1 MLTTE
6 SGHLWGHP
14 PSSVKAGSQDS
25 TKGIINNM
33 HESQWPQVKHFSFF
47 QALCSE
53 AAPFRSGLPVTQRA
67 SVGSSSASFP
77 VWQHFRRLF
86 PPSESDW
93 ALRTPEGLQP
103 GWRADTHSPCKP
115 GTARDH
121 CRTQHPGCM
130 RLELKTSL
138 WNLYRWC
145 FTRHTGV
152 IPWWLHHLTQ
162 KNSRGLWLAL
172 LICKMEKRNPIC
184 LSSCADQMTFVLGLT
199 QHQHGGLQGDGDHGP
214 SSVKQARR
222 RHWGIPLPMASL
234 KDIWT
239 SSSNTE
245 PRPRREHAMWTGEPI
260 MGPWGW
266 HLSGNSSAG
275 EERRGIL
282 VEGPA
287 WQREGRINQYSWGS
301 HRSWWQALGSDCG
314 F

>member
-1 MLTTE
+1 MGQEVVLCSGKKMGVFTTGRCDRE
-6 SGHLWGHP
+6 RGGEKCWPLRAGTYGGHP

-47 QALCSE
+47 QALRSE

-77 VWQHFRRLF
+77 VWRHFRRLF

-115 GTARDH
+115 GIARDH

-138 WNLYRWC
+138 WNLHRWC

-152 IPWWLHHLTQ
+152 IPWWLHQLTQ
-162 KNSRGLWLAL
+162 KTQEVCDWHCSFAKWKKGIQSALAVVQ
-172 LICKMEKRNPIC
+172 IK
-184 LSSCADQMTFVLGLT
+184 
-199 QHQHGGLQGDGDHGP
+199 
-214 SSVKQARR
+214 
-222 RHWGIPLPMASL
+222 
-234 KDIWT
+234 
-239 SSSNTE
+239 
-245 PRPRREHAMWTGEPI
+245 
-260 MGPWGW
+260 W
-266 HLSGNSSAG
+266 HLSWAWHSASMGASRVMVTVGHPQSSKPGAVTEAFPFPWEAWRTFEPPPPTQSQGLG
-275 EERRGIL
+275 ENTLCEQ
-282 VEGPA
+282 ESP
-287 WQREGRINQYSWGS
+287 
-301 HRSWWQALGSDCG
+301 
-314 F
+314 